1 MVYLIL
7 WALGMQSEVVFVC
20 VCVCGGRTWRERGRF
35 FVYLVFV
42 RKVRYVIYDAL
53 TGV

>member
-7 WALGMQSEVVFVC
+7 LALECRVRIVC
-20 VCVCGGRTWRERGRF
+20 VERGLGGSVGVF
-35 FVYLVFV
+35 FICPVFV